1 MWNDTNVNQMKKLWA
16 EGLSAGQIAT
26 QLDCSRSA
34 VCAKLNRL
42 GLMRNHKP
50 PTAKPKIVAVPKRPA
65 TDRSRLAHQPQPLPR
80 VDYTKRQ
87 LYSMLADAVRNT
99 G

>member
-1 MWNDTNVNQMKKLWA
+1 MWDDTNVNQMKKLWA

-26 QLDCSRSA
+26 QLDCSRNA

-42 GLMRNHKP
+42 GLIRNHQP
-50 PTAKPKIVAVPKRPA
+50 PTAKPKIVAVPKLPA
-65 TDRSRLAHQPQPLPR
+65 TDSSRPSHQPLPR

-87 LYSMLADAVRNT
+87 LYSMPADAVRNT

>member
-1 MWNDTNVNQMKKLWA
+1 MWNYTNVNRIKKLWE

-42 GLMRNHKP
+42 GLKRNHKP
-50 PTAKPKIVAVPKRPA
+50 PTAKPKIIAVPERPGRA
-65 TDRSRLAHQPQPLPR
+65 SCASRLPHLE
-80 VDYTKRQ
+80 YTKRQ
-87 LYSMLADAVRNT
+87 LYAMLAEAVRNT
-99 G
+99 E